1 MNWCLTGSPQH
12 LALGVHAGTDAS
24 VAEGGFVL
32 AGFSVLQEDVGRA
45 VRGGAGAELREV
57 ALSERLATHGARRT
71 QLRGEE
77 LNLIRWCVCV
87 RACYK
92 GVCMINPA
100 PLSSRSIVFCP
111 GRLDY
116 SPGKARTSIRSSM
129 PWHYCNTSGLLCGD

>member
-1 MNWCLTGSPQH
+1 MNWFRISLNWCLTGSPQH

-77 LNLIRWCVCV
+77 LNLIRLCVCVCVCMCVCVCVCVCMCVCV
-87 RACYK
+87 R
-92 GVCMINPA
+92 VCVHVCVS
-100 PLSSRSIVFCP
+100 L
-111 GRLDY
+111 
-116 SPGKARTSIRSSM
+116 
-129 PWHYCNTSGLLCGD
+129 